1 MSHYILFLSII
12 LHGFRINITKIFI
25 PFPALCTILS
35 ASVTKILPQRT
46 KRRLPEGCTFRQP
59 SQWGFQMILTDYGLC
74 SAAGIIA
81 TTIIVAA
88 AAAKA
93 GTAAA
98 EQKDENEN
106 DPQAAASTPR
116 VVTTHIK
123 DPPIQDED
131 RLLRSQS
138 ILCAGA
144 FFVPFDARKRF
155 FRFLSPGW

>member
-1 MSHYILFLSII
+1 M
-12 LHGFRINITKIFI
+12 
-25 PFPALCTILS
+25 
-35 ASVTKILPQRT
+35 
-46 KRRLPEGCTFRQP
+46 RLTG
-59 SQWGFQMILTDYGLC
+59 YGLC

-81 TTIIVAA
+81 TAGIVAA

-98 EQKDENEN
+98 EQEDENEN

-123 DPPIQDED
+123 DPPIQDKD

-138 ILCAGA
+138 ILCARA
-144 FFVPFDARKRF
+144 FFVPIGGGKDFIRV
-155 FRFLSPGW
+155 LCPGSLMYACSIDPPGRRPLRQVFSNYLHRSCTAAPRH